1 MNFLIA
7 KPRLDSEP
15 QAFLTTLGNSGWCI
29 HMVWNLK
36 GLSCF
41 AGGGGGALRSSRS
54 TGQWFKNTLGRWVTN
69 ASRKSTLRSGF
80 VKHLSIHSKTKFE
93 TCLQLDKVNL
103 GPEKP
108 RPKKLQASK
117 QSLNSRA
124 LLRLTSLPRSF
135 SSPQRI

>member
-41 AGGGGGALRSSRS
+41 AGGGGALRSSRS
-54 TGQWFKNTLGRWVTN
+54 IGQWFKNTLGRWVAN
-69 ASRKSTLRSGF
+69 ASGKSTLRSGF